1 MTRASDANGHSASRS
16 IQHPN
21 LSDLGDVRDLLPL
34 RYRPACR
41 AGSAHLM
48 TATELAEA
56 IREIEARMKVKPN
69 APNIR
74 ACLAR
79 FHAEQNR
86 RKTETHE
93 DRVWR
98 MKSRL
103 AWEFAQEKIEAAQK
117 RPDSYCAQK
126 PAQRY

>member
-1 MTRASDANGHSASRS
+1 MTVSE
-16 IQHPN
+16 
-21 LSDLGDVRDLLPL
+21 LS
-34 RYRPACR
+34 
-41 AGSAHLM
+41 
-48 TATELAEA
+48 EA
-56 IREIEARMKVKPN
+56 IREIEARVKANPKTPN
-69 APNIR
+69 VR
-74 ACLAR
+74 DCLAR
-79 FHAEQNR
+79 FHAELNR